1 MAWQGARL
9 RPSRYSASGGSRRP
23 QRKIEHRSLPPA
35 SIAAS
40 DSVRTERKGE
50 RRPLAPRRSGMSPN
64 ASHRVRPGLSSAAS
78 LITTLLISYD
88 QEVLNQHLN
97 LVTPEY
103 PFFESPCGNARTG
116 KDVRADFAHGCVLG
130 GRCLGPSAP
139 EKPLHEAPRR
149 LHGLFRSLIG
159 NHAHGPGLLLDH
171 AQQPIPVVLTVLR
184 QPIPVGFEVGNP
196 PLFLGYKGF
205 QPLKSFLKNMGI
217 TVCSR
222 RSFSRFAF
230 VRCLGLRTSLRT
242 GL

>member
-78 LITTLLISYD
+78 LITTLLISFD

-103 PFFESPCGNARTG
+103 PFFESPCG
-116 KDVRADFAHGCVLG
+116 RA
-130 GRCLGPSAP
+130 
-139 EKPLHEAPRR
+139 
-149 LHGLFRSLIG
+149 
-159 NHAHGPGLLLDH
+159 GLLLVRRL
-171 AQQPIPVVLTVLR
+171 A
-184 QPIPVGFEVGNP
+184 GA
-196 PLFLGYKGF
+196 LG
-205 QPLKSFLKNMGI
+205 S
-217 TVCSR
+217 
-222 RSFSRFAF
+222 
-230 VRCLGLRTSLRT
+230 SLSY
-242 GL
+242 G

>member
-78 LITTLLISYD
+78 LITTLLISFD

-103 PFFESPCGNARTG
+103 PFFESPWGPASGRSARPGHAASARQAGRGEPSRPCRRSGRSNGPASRRPARGTRRSPPP
-116 KDVRADFAHGCVLG
+116 DPQDSTARPRARAG
-130 GRCLGPSAP
+130 GAAAAYR
-139 EKPLHEAPRR
+139 PRN
-149 LHGLFRSLIG
+149 GLVPR
-159 NHAHGPGLLLDH
+159 AE
-171 AQQPIPVVLTVLR
+171 R
-184 QPIPVGFEVGNP
+184 P
-196 PLFLGYKGF
+196 PLRPERWTAARAKPKG
-205 QPLKSFLKNMGI
+205 
-217 TVCSR
+217 R
-222 RSFSRFAF
+222 R
-230 VRCLGLRTSLRT
+230 
-242 GL
+242 

>member
-78 LITTLLISYD
+78 LITTLLIRFD
-88 QEVLNQHLN
+88 QEGLNQHLNLDLN

-103 PFFESPCGNARTG
+103 PFFESPCSQPRSE
-116 KDVRADFAHGCVLG
+116 RAAD
-130 GRCLGPSAP
+130 
-139 EKPLHEAPRR
+139 
-149 LHGLFRSLIG
+149 
-159 NHAHGPGLLLDH
+159 
-171 AQQPIPVVLTVLR
+171 LT
-184 QPIPVGFEVGNP
+184 
-196 PLFLGYKGF
+196 
-205 QPLKSFLKNMGI
+205 
-217 TVCSR
+217 
-222 RSFSRFAF
+222 
-230 VRCLGLRTSLRT
+230 
-242 GL
+242 

>member
-50 RRPLAPRRSGMSPN
+50 RRPLAPRRSGMSPK

-78 LITTLLISYD
+78 LMTTLLISFD

-103 PFFESPCGNARTG
+103 PFFESPCP
-116 KDVRADFAHGCVLG
+116 
-130 GRCLGPSAP
+130 GPWDGTS
-139 EKPLHEAPRR
+139 
-149 LHGLFRSLIG
+149 
-159 NHAHGPGLLLDH
+159 
-171 AQQPIPVVLTVLR
+171 
-184 QPIPVGFEVGNP
+184 
-196 PLFLGYKGF
+196 Y
-205 QPLKSFLKNMGI
+205 
-217 TVCSR
+217 R
-222 RSFSRFAF
+222 RSSSNAWRRALSVGVECPFPTRRA
-230 VRCLGLRTSLRT
+230 
-242 GL
+242 

>member
-78 LITTLLISYD
+78 LITTLLISFD

-103 PFFESPCGNARTG
+103 PFFESPCVGFRAPLLRAVAVMGLPTG
-116 KDVRADFAHGCVLG
+116 SQVAGFG
-130 GRCLGPSAP
+130 
-139 EKPLHEAPRR
+139 EAP
-149 LHGLFRSLIG
+149 
-159 NHAHGPGLLLDH
+159 
-171 AQQPIPVVLTVLR
+171 LR
-184 QPIPVGFEVGNP
+184 VGVESMQTRGGWLPVG
-196 PLFLGYKGF
+196 LGFG
-205 QPLKSFLKNMGI
+205 LTERGWACAE
-217 TVCSR
+217 TGVACEAGGGAAGR
-222 RSFSRFAF
+222 RDDRDRGRAH
-230 VRCLGLRTSLRT
+230 
-242 GL
+242 

>member
-50 RRPLAPRRSGMSPN
+50 RRPLAPRRSGMSPH

-78 LITTLLISYD
+78 LITTLLISFD

-103 PFFESPCGNARTG
+103 PFFESPWATTSGTLRRTTRTACRNDSRSG
-116 KDVRADFAHGCVLG
+116 SS
-130 GRCLGPSAP
+130 SA
-139 EKPLHEAPRR
+139 
-149 LHGLFRSLIG
+149 
-159 NHAHGPGLLLDH
+159 
-171 AQQPIPVVLTVLR
+171 
-184 QPIPVGFEVGNP
+184 
-196 PLFLGYKGF
+196 
-205 QPLKSFLKNMGI
+205 
-217 TVCSR
+217 
-222 RSFSRFAF
+222 
-230 VRCLGLRTSLRT
+230 
-242 GL
+242 

>member
-78 LITTLLISYD
+78 LITTLLISFD
-88 QEVLNQHLN
+88 QEVLNQHLS

-103 PFFESPCGNARTG
+103 PFFESPW
-116 KDVRADFAHGCVLG
+116 VRSMAK
-130 GRCLGPSAP
+130 SA
-139 EKPLHEAPRR
+139 LAPCRWNGY
-149 LHGLFRSLIG
+149 GLESV
-159 NHAHGPGLLLDH
+159 P
-171 AQQPIPVVLTVLR
+171 QPRWFNTDATATSHRIR
-184 QPIPVGFEVGNP
+184 
-196 PLFLGYKGF
+196 Y
-205 QPLKSFLKNMGI
+205 
-217 TVCSR
+217 R
-222 RSFSRFAF
+222 FSA
-230 VRCLGLRTSLRT
+230 
-242 GL
+242 

>member
-35 SIAAS
+35 SMAAS

-78 LITTLLISYD
+78 LITTLLISFD

-103 PFFESPCGNARTG
+103 PFFESPWEPPGSPLTTITP
-116 KDVRADFAHGCVLG
+116 RAHTRGQRPVGRSPSLLPYV
-130 GRCLGPSAP
+130 GRCRSGCDPA
-139 EKPLHEAPRR
+139 RR
-149 LHGLFRSLIG
+149 AG
-159 NHAHGPGLLLDH
+159 
-171 AQQPIPVVLTVLR
+171 
-184 QPIPVGFEVGNP
+184 
-196 PLFLGYKGF
+196 
-205 QPLKSFLKNMGI
+205 
-217 TVCSR
+217 
-222 RSFSRFAF
+222 
-230 VRCLGLRTSLRT
+230 
-242 GL
+242 